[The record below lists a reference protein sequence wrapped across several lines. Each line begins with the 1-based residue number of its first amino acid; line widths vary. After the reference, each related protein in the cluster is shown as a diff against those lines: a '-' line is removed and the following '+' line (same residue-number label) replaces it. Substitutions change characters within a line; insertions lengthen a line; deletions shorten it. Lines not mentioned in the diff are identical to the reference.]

1 MPPDTRRAAWIGL
14 GQVALVLL
22 SVGLGFAI
30 GEWRAERADAER
42 ARLAMDAA
50 VREMATNRGRIRRAL
65 AHHDRLMDVLA
76 SDSTRGI
83 QLQPAFITD
92 NAWGMAQ
99 ATGVATDLPFP
110 VIEALVLVHET
121 QATYR
126 ELVVMNIG
134 LLYFGNVFT
143 SERLPS
149 NVPGFAS
156 SVSDL
161 SQFERQLLERYAEA
175 FTALDAVG
183 FAVPDSLLTPS
194 EL

>member
-1 MPPDTRRAAWIGL
+1 MTADTRRAVWIGL

-22 SVGLGFAI
+22 SVGLGLTI
-30 GEWRAERADAER
+30 GEWRQSLADAER

-50 VREMATNRGRIRRAL
+50 VREMATNRTRIQRAL
-65 AHHDRLMDVLA
+65 DHHEALMDVLA
-76 SDSTRGI
+76 DDSTRGI

-99 ATGVATDLPFP
+99 TTGVATDLPFP

-121 QATYR
+121 QAAYR
-126 ELVVMNIG
+126 ELVMMNVG

-161 SQFERQLLERYAEA
+161 RQFEVQLLDRYGEA
-175 FTALDAVG
+175 FAALDAAG
-183 FAVPDSLLTPS
+183 FAVPDSLLIPAAP
-194 EL
+194 

>member
-1 MPPDTRRAAWIGL
+1 MTADTRRAVWIGL
-14 GQVALVLL
+14 GQVALVVL
-22 SVGLGFAI
+22 SVGLGFGI

-50 VREMATNRGRIRRAL
+50 VREMATNRVRIRRAL
-65 AHHDRLMDVLA
+65 DHHDRLMEQLQA
-76 SDSTRGI
+76 DSTRGI

-110 VIEALVLVHET
+110 VIEKLVLVHET

-126 ELVVMNIG
+126 ELVVMNVG
-134 LLYFGNVFT
+134 LLYFGNMFT

-149 NVPGFAS
+149 NVSGFAS

-161 SQFERQLLERYAEA
+161 SQFERQLLEHYAEA
-175 FTALDAVG
+175 FTALGAAG
-183 FAVPDSLLTPS
+183 FAVPDSLISRP
-194 EL
+194 E